1 MAIAAAYQY
10 ELGPNQVLYL
20 SNQDEFTSL
29 TVASRSAGQQQQ
41 SGSRYSTGKW
51 TAAPVLH
58 RLAEGIVVTIS
69 VAKET
74 YYLQTQGGQTQMSTA
89 RTGDFAAQ
97 LAQSQSIPMQP
108 AEVPSTEVPSGSA
121 MPPMKPMQPMQPMT
135 PMTPMQMNASPMSM
149 SMGDMEM
156 RPGEM
161 RMGDMTLSSASAKSA
176 SGSQPSGTAAEDASA
191 KVRRFCVQCG
201 SAIQSGDSPSERL
214 RQRFCAYCGT
224 SLQ

>member
-10 ELGPNQVLYL
+10 ELGSNQVLYL

-69 VAKET
+69 AAKET
-74 YYLQTQGGQTQMSTA
+74 YYLQIQGGQTQMSSD
-89 RTGDFAAQ
+89 RTSDFAAQ
-97 LAQSQSIPMQP
+97 LAQSQPTPMQP
-108 AEVPSTEVPSGSA
+108 TEVQSGSA
-121 MPPMKPMQPMQPMT
+121 MSPMKPMTPMQPMQPMK
-135 PMTPMQMNASPMSM
+135 PMQMNASPMTM

-156 RPGEM
+156 SPGEM
-161 RMGDMTLSSASAKSA
+161 RMGDMTLSSALAKSA
-176 SGSQPSGTAAEDASA
+176 SAASSSPPNSSAAEDASA
-191 KVRRFCVQCG
+191 KVKRFCAQCG
-201 SAIQSGDSPSERL
+201 SAIQSGDC
-214 RQRFCAYCGT
+214 FCAYCGT

>member
-10 ELGPNQVLYL
+10 ELGSNQVLYL

-51 TAAPVLH
+51 TAAPMLH

-69 VAKET
+69 AAKET
-74 YYLQTQGGQTQMSTA
+74 YYLQIQGGQTQMSSD
-89 RTGDFAAQ
+89 RTSDFAAQ
-97 LAQSQSIPMQP
+97 LAQSQPTPMQP
-108 AEVPSTEVPSGSA
+108 TEVPSSA
-121 MPPMKPMQPMQPMT
+121 MPPMKPMTPMQPMQPMK
-135 PMTPMQMNASPMSM
+135 PMQMNASPMTM

-156 RPGEM
+156 SPGDM

-176 SGSQPSGTAAEDASA
+176 SAASSSHPEGSAADDASA
-191 KVRRFCVQCG
+191 KVKRFCAQCG